1 MVPVTRYRVA
11 QVAADALLIAAAW
24 YLAFQLRF
32 DFDLSSHPPYQ
43 RLFDRTLF
51 VVVVV
56 DLVVF
61 VAFGFYNRWWRYVST
76 RDMWALARG
85 VTVASLVVLPTVYFW
100 NPVPGFRV

>member
-1 MVPVTRYRVA
+1 MIPVNRHRIA
-11 QVAADALLIAAAW
+11 QLLADAVLIGLAW

-32 DFDLSSHPPYQ
+32 DAETPPPYE

-51 VVVVV
+51 VVVV
-56 DLVVF
+56 LKLAVF

-85 VTVASLVVLPTVYFW
+85 VTVASLVVLPAVYFW
-100 NPVPGFRV
+100 NP